1 MTKIKI
7 KIVDDTELR
16 KELDMEYDFSSQEQL
31 CKYALLLAHH
41 ILELINYP
49 DIDNETIK
57 EGFFIN
63 EQWQKGNV
71 RMHDVRQICFKIHQM
86 AKSSEDDIISTALRV
101 VGHAVATGHMK
112 EHAMVA
118 SDYAVK
124 VINLL
129 CTNNMDAV
137 KKERLWQIN
146 HLKEI
151 KN

>member
-1 MTKIKI
+1 MTKVKI

-49 DIDNETIK
+49 DMDNETIK

-71 RMHDVRQICFKIHQM
+71 RMHDVRQIGFKIHQM
-86 AKSSEDDIISTALRV
+86 AKASEDDIICTALRV
-101 VGHAVATGHMK
+101 VGQAVATAHMK

-124 VINLL
+124 VINLVHP
-129 CTNNMDAV
+129 NNMDEV